1 MIAVV
6 TLLLAFP
13 LGYFVSSR
21 LAASMTYAV
30 AYLWAFM
37 FQTLYLTLDS
47 LGDSS
52 NPAFEAGEFPWQYGV
67 VTLAIFGV
75 GFGLVN
81 LGHWV
86 GQRLR
91 QRKARSSLDRHQCDA
106 RPAGRAPS
114 ARTSRR
120 SRSA

>member
-37 FQTLYLTLDS
+37 FRTLYLTLDS

-52 NPAFEAGEFPWQYGV
+52 KPAFEAGEFPWQYGV

-91 QRKARSSLDRHQCDA
+91 QRKARSPLTGTSA
-106 RPAGRAPS
+106 SATSGKSAVSANIAP
-114 ARTSRR
+114 
-120 SRSA
+120 

>member
-6 TLLLAFP
+6 TILLAFP
-13 LGYFVSSR
+13 LGYLVRSR
-21 LAASMTYAV
+21 LAASTAYAV
-30 AYLWAFM
+30 AYLWAFV

-52 NPAFEAGEFPWQYGV
+52 NPAFEAGDFPWQYGV

-81 LGHWV
+81 LGHW
-86 GQRLR
+86 L
-91 QRKARSSLDRHQCDA
+91 KARSSRTGT
-106 RPAGRAPS
+106 RVS
-114 ARTSRR
+114 ATSGNAAA
-120 SRSA
+120 SANTAA

>member
-21 LAASMTYAV
+21 FAASTVYAV
-30 AYLWAFM
+30 AYLWAFV

-47 LGDSS
+47 LGDGA
-52 NPAFEAGEFPWQYGV
+52 NPAFEAGDFPWQYGV

-86 GQRLR
+86 RQWAR
-91 QRKARSSLDRHQCDA
+91 QRRARSPRTGTSA
-106 RPAGRAPS
+106 TAASGKSAVSANIAP
-114 ARTSRR
+114 
-120 SRSA
+120 

>member
-21 LAASMTYAV
+21 LAASTAYAV
-30 AYLWAFM
+30 AYLWAFV

-47 LGDSS
+47 LGDGA

-86 GQRLR
+86 GQRLVSGGR
-91 QRKARSSLDRHQCDA
+91 ARRGPA
-106 RPAGRAPS
+106 RAPRRPAGRAPS